1 VGWIRFD
8 FYGVRVGVECD
19 DGEILVRVHEDFRYF
34 SRPEEFAASPAPCH
48 LSIHAC
54 RRAPDYDALPPI
66 RATIYSPRNI
76 CYSDGDRTY
85 IDYFGGAL
93 SIYSRRQQK
102 LEIYSEQLHL
112 LHEVIFLTILSR
124 VCEELERKGMHRV
137 HALAVERNT
146 QCALFLLPAGGGK
159 TTLGMGILKLDVPYR
174 LVSEDSPLITRGG
187 QVLPFPLRFGIVA
200 KEKPDVAPEHLNYL
214 ERMEFEPK
222 YLISLRAFE
231 GRIAEGACHPRMI
244 FLGERTLAPTCKIR
258 KVGRMTGLRAL
269 VRHMIIGV
277 GLYQGVE
284 FLLQTSITDLFKYAG
299 LFFSRLVAGIAM
311 LRQSRVFVVELGR
324 NPQQNLS
331 EILTFLDAEGFGVK
345 G

>member
-1 VGWIRFD
+1 
-8 FYGVRVGVECD
+8 
-19 DGEILVRVHEDFRYF
+19 
-34 SRPEEFAASPAPCH
+34 
-48 LSIHAC
+48 
-54 RRAPDYDALPPI
+54 
-66 RATIYSPRNI
+66 
-76 CYSDGDRTY
+76 
-85 IDYFGGAL
+85 
-93 SIYSRRQQK
+93 
-102 LEIYSEQLHL
+102 
-112 LHEVIFLTILSR
+112 
-124 VCEELERKGMHRV
+124 
-137 HALAVERNT
+137 
-146 QCALFLLPAGGGK
+146 
-159 TTLGMGILKLDVPYR
+159 
-174 LVSEDSPLITRGG
+174 
-187 QVLPFPLRFGIVA
+187 
-200 KEKPDVAPEHLNYL
+200 
-214 ERMEFEPK
+214 
-222 YLISLRAFE
+222 
-231 GRIAEGACHPRMI
+231 MI